1 MSNRGE
7 VTLPNHNDPD
17 LNLEV
22 RKARIRQANALARS
36 GQELD
41 LNEKRL
47 LLLAMSRIRSSDKE
61 LFTHKI
67 GMSELATH
75 LGSNPYARAERAA
88 RGLLRRL
95 VYVPTENGGFKE
107 FQWTTVAEYVP
118 SESSELGESYVKIRL
133 NEELAPLLLELRE
146 RYNTIPLLDLLP
158 MESFN
163 GQRLYEILWHDSH
176 GGEKKVLTYAIT
188 DLKFSL
194 GMRTLE
200 QRGSKKVWVEKY
212 KAWRDFRKMLER
224 AQEEF
229 LTHGRLR
236 FTFDALRQGR
246 AIQQV
251 RFHLAF
257 MNNKSPLTTSTEQF
271 VTEPRSQ
278 EAILLEGELRDLG
291 YVQDPAAII
300 QNHGLEVV
308 RQAITLG
315 RAAETRS
322 RNTSRPIN
330 NLPGF
335 IQHLLTSGAAARSL
349 ASAREKKDPRRD
361 EAELTRALKTA
372 FEVFQNEVA
381 EGVFVSLAKDTREA
395 LPEMLRVELEA
406 QRRSYLIDV
415 LDKGGWEGP
424 QYQLA
429 RNTYLLDLY
438 RDELPDDAREVRR
451 FVRGHALV
459 SGLPGETVERICT
472 TLEAEFGSPT

>member
-1 MSNRGE
+1 MLKREE
-7 VTLPNHNDPD
+7 VSAIDPNIAD
-17 LNLEV
+17 LSPEV

-47 LLLAMSRIRSSDKE
+47 LLLAMSRIRSSDTE
-61 LFTHKI
+61 LLTHKI
-67 GMSELATH
+67 GMSELVTY
-75 LGSNPYARAERAA
+75 LGANPYARAERAA

-95 VYVPTENGGFKE
+95 VYVPTEHGGFKE

-118 SESSELGESYVKIRL
+118 YESSELGESYVKIRL

-176 GGEKKVLTYAIT
+176 GGEKRVLTYNLA

-200 QRGSKKVWVEKY
+200 QKGSKRVWTEKY
-212 KAWRDFRKMLER
+212 KAWRDFRKMLVR

-229 LTHGRLR
+229 EAHGRLR
-236 FTFDALRQGR
+236 FTFDPLRQGR
-246 AIQQV
+246 AIHQV
-251 RFHLAF
+251 RFSLAVAS
-257 MNNKSPLTTSTEQF
+257 NPAQAHDALRVSELPVPE
-271 VTEPRSQ
+271 V
-278 EAILLEGELRDLG
+278 ALLEGELRNLG
-291 YVQDPAAII
+291 YIQDPVTFIET
-300 QNHGLEVV
+300 HGLEVV
-308 RQAITLG
+308 RQAIKLG
-315 RAAETRS
+315 RAAEARART
-322 RNTSRPIN
+322 TPRPIA

-335 IQHLLTSGAAARSL
+335 VQHLVTSGAASRSL
-349 ASAREKKDPRRD
+349 ASSRREGNPRTNGGELMRD
-361 EAELTRALKTA
+361 LRAA
-372 FEVFQNEVA
+372 FDAYQSEVA
-381 EGVFVSLAKDTREA
+381 ETVFASLPEDTRVA

-415 LDKGGWEGP
+415 LDRSNWEGP

-429 RNTYLLDLY
+429 RNSYLLELY
-438 RDELPDDAREVRR
+438 SDGLPEDARDVER
-451 FVRGHALV
+451 FIRKHPLV
-459 SGLPGETVERICT
+459 AGLPLETVEGICT
-472 TLEAEFGSPT
+472 TLQGEYTST

>member
-1 MSNRGE
+1 MTTEGDDNAL
-7 VTLPNHNDPD
+7 TP
-17 LNLEV
+17 EV

-47 LLLAMSRIRSSDKE
+47 LLLAMSRIKSSDTE

-67 GMSELATH
+67 RMSELAAH

-95 VYVPTENGGFKE
+95 VYVTTENGGFRE

-118 SESSELGESYVKIRL
+118 NESSELGESYVKIRL

-163 GQRLYEILWHDSH
+163 GQRLYELLWHDSH
-176 GGEKKVLTYAIT
+176 GGEKRLLTYDIA

-200 QRGSKKVWVEKY
+200 QKGSKKVWTEKY

-229 LTHGRLR
+229 ETHGRLK
-236 FTFDALRQGR
+236 FTYDALRKGR

-251 RFHLAF
+251 RFNLTF
-257 MNNKSPLTTSTEQF
+257 KPTSSPLL
-271 VTEPRSQ
+271 PLLDGAL
-278 EAILLEGELRDLG
+278 EAQSPEVAELAGELKDIGYLQNPQDLIEG
-291 YVQDPAAII
+291 NGV
-300 QNHGLEVV
+300 EVV
-308 RQAITLG
+308 RQAIKLG
-315 RAAETRS
+315 RTAEARA
-322 RNTSRPIN
+322 RNTARPIS

-335 IQHLLTSGAAARSL
+335 VQHLLSSGAAARSL
-349 ASAREKKDPRRD
+349 VADEQGREPRLD
-361 EAELTRALKTA
+361 ERELVREIRAA
-372 FEVFQNEVA
+372 FEAHQNEAA
-381 EGVFVSLAKDTREA
+381 EQLFASLAEDTQRA
-395 LPEMLRVELEA
+395 LPEMLRVELESR
-406 QRRSYLIDV
+406 RRSYLIGV
-415 LDKGGWEGP
+415 LENANWSGS
-424 QYQLA
+424 QYVVA
-429 RNTYLLDLY
+429 RNTYLLELY
-438 RDELPDDAREVRR
+438 RDELSDDAIDVSV
-451 FVRGHALV
+451 FVRKHPLTV
-459 SGLPGETVERICT
+459 GLPEERVASLSAM
-472 TLEAEFGSPT
+472 LEAEIGT

>member
-1 MSNRGE
+1 MPEGDDVS
-7 VTLPNHNDPD
+7 

-47 LLLAMSRIRSSDKE
+47 LLLAMSRIKSSDTE
-61 LFTHKI
+61 LLTHKI
-67 GMSELATH
+67 GMSELTTY

-118 SESSELGESYVKIRL
+118 NESSELGESYVKIRL

-176 GGEKKVLTYAIT
+176 GGEKKVLTYNII

-200 QRGSKKVWVEKY
+200 QKGSKKVWTEKY

-251 RFHLAF
+251 RFHLTF
-257 MNNKSPLTTSTEQF
+257 IQNTSPLTTPYEQRAA
-271 VTEPRSQ
+271 EPLAP
-278 EAILLEGELRDLG
+278 EVAHLEGELQELG
-291 YVQDPAAII
+291 YVQDPVALI
-300 QNHGLEVV
+300 QDHGPEVV
-308 RQAITLG
+308 RQAVILG
-315 RAAETRS
+315 RAAEARA
-322 RNTSRPIN
+322 RNTTRPIN

-335 IQHLLTSGAAARSL
+335 IQHLVTSGAAARSL
-349 ASAREKKDPRRD
+349 ASNRQEKDPRLD
-361 EAELTRALKTA
+361 EAELTRTLRTA
-372 FEVFQNEVA
+372 FEGFQNEVA
-381 EGVFVSLAKDTREA
+381 ENVFVSLTQDTREA
-395 LPEMLRVELEA
+395 LPEMIRVELEA
-406 QRRSYLIDV
+406 QHRSYLIDV
-415 LDKGGWEGP
+415 LDKAGWDGP

-429 RNTYLLDLY
+429 RNSYLLDLY
-438 RDELPDDAREVRR
+438 QDELPDGSRDVRR
-451 FVRGHALV
+451 FIREHPIVV
-459 SGLPGETVERICT
+459 GLPVETVERICT
-472 TLEAEFGSPT
+472 MLLAEFSFL

>member
-1 MSNRGE
+1 MPEGDDIS
-7 VTLPNHNDPD
+7 
-17 LNLEV
+17 LNLEG

-47 LLLAMSRIRSSDKE
+47 LLLAMSRIKSSDTE
-61 LFTHKI
+61 LLTHKI
-67 GMSELATH
+67 GMSELTTY

-118 SESSELGESYVKIRL
+118 NESSELGESYVKIRL

-176 GGEKKVLTYAIT
+176 GGEKKVLTYNII

-200 QRGSKKVWVEKY
+200 QKGSKKVWTEKY

-229 LTHGRLR
+229 LAHGRLR

-251 RFHLAF
+251 RFHLTF
-257 MNNKSPLTTSTEQF
+257 IQNTSPLTTPYEQRAA
-271 VTEPRSQ
+271 EPLAP
-278 EAILLEGELRDLG
+278 EVAHLEGELQELG
-291 YVQDPAAII
+291 YVQDPVALI
-300 QNHGLEVV
+300 QDHSPEVV
-308 RQAITLG
+308 RQAVTLG
-315 RAAETRS
+315 RAAEARA
-322 RNTSRPIN
+322 RNTTRPIN

-335 IQHLLTSGAAARSL
+335 IQHLVTSGAAARSL
-349 ASAREKKDPRRD
+349 SSNRQENDPRLD
-361 EAELTRALKTA
+361 EAELTRTLRTA
-372 FEVFQNEVA
+372 FEGFQNEVA
-381 EGVFVSLAKDTREA
+381 ENVFVSLTQDTREA
-395 LPEMLRVELEA
+395 LPEMIRVELEA

-415 LDKGGWEGP
+415 LDKAGWDGP

-429 RNTYLLDLY
+429 RNSYLLDLY
-438 RDELPDDAREVRR
+438 QDELPDGSRDVRR
-451 FVRGHALV
+451 FIREHPIVV
-459 SGLPGETVERICT
+459 GLPVETVERICT
-472 TLEAEFGSPT
+472 MLLAEFSFL